1 MSTDPIFSE
10 GFDMVKNREKFV
22 VNYGNVGCQV
32 SKGGIQKHYCT
43 LSIAQFV
50 DKATIP
56 DFQIDFF
63 FLCKIYLILWL
74 SLDFL

>member
-1 MSTDPIFSE
+1 MFTDPIFSE

-32 SKGGIQKHYCT
+32 TKGGIQKHYCI
-43 LSIAQFV
+43 LSIAQLV
-50 DKATIP
+50 DKVTNL

-63 FLCKIYLILWL
+63 SCVKSI
-74 SLDFL
+74 